1 MQEVESARALEAHE
15 VEFPPVEPAKD
26 GGWRKFSIAMSLI
39 LISSVFT
46 GMRLMEIDTW
56 MLFAGSVGAG
66 YLGINVYQKMKLS

>member
-1 MQEVESARALEAHE
+1 MQELESARALEAHE
-15 VEFPPVEPAKD
+15 VEFPPVESTKD
-26 GGWRKFSIAMSLI
+26 GGWRKFAIAMSLI
-39 LISSVFT
+39 LISSLFT